1 MSSATAPESLR
12 IGAKIPQIEL
22 GHDASD
28 VRTYATAIARLGF
41 DHLKS
46 EDHVVGGEP
55 EWQDQPR
62 QVFPATVSVHE
73 VLTTFAYIAA
83 IAPGLELC
91 TGVMILPQRQTAL
104 VAKQAA
110 EVDILSGGRLRLG
123 VGLGWN
129 ALEYTVLNESF
140 AHRGSRLEEQI
151 AVLRQLWTEP
161 TVTFEGTW
169 HHVPGAGI
177 LPKPVQRPIP
187 IWIGAAAPTAIRRAA
202 RIADGFIPIGSFD
215 AGIPRQIALFRDE
228 LSRQDREQGGV
239 GLEGWIHLDRR
250 NRMSWDREVA
260 FWLDHRA
267 THLTLLTEK
276 LGYSSLD
283 EHLDVLAEGLEMV
296 RNHIS

>member
-187 IWIGAAAPTAIRRAA
+187 I
-202 RIADGFIPIGSFD
+202 GSFD
-215 AGIPRQIALFRDE
+215 AGIPRQIALFGDE
-228 LSRQDREQGGV
+228 LSRQDREQGSV
-239 GLEGWIHLDRR
+239 GLEGWIHLDRQ
-250 NRMSWDREVA
+250 NRGSWGREVA

-276 LGYSSLD
+276 QGYSSLE
-283 EHLDVLAEGLEMV
+283 EHFDVLAEGLEMV